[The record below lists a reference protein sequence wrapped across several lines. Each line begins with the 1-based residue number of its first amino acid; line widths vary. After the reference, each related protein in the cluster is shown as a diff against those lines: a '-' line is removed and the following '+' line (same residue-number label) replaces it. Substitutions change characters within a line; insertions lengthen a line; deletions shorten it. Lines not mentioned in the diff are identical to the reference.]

1 MRIKTWKLYSILI
14 LKCPRCHQGQ
24 FLVAHPYHIH
34 RWNRVK
40 ASYDCCG
47 QNYKFEPSFYF
58 GSMYVSFAVWI
69 AVAVTLG
76 GGVLLL
82 GLDWSLMRFFITLCV
97 TLLLLMPY
105 IGAVSKAIWANIFI
119 HYDPQ
124 AVEEL
129 KKIFP
134 LVYTYKKL
142 YLSRSIFIF

>member
-1 MRIKTWKLYSILI
+1 MRIKTRKLYSILF

-40 ASYDCCG
+40 AFCDCCG
-47 QNYKFEPSFYF
+47 QNYKLEPSFYF
-58 GSMYVSFAVWI
+58 GPMYVSYAVGI
-69 AVAVTLG
+69 AVAFAMG

-82 GLDWSLMRFFITLCV
+82 GLDWSLMRFFIMLCV
-97 TLLLLMPY
+97 VLLFLMPY

-124 AVEEL
+124 VVEKL
-129 KKIFP
+129 KKSAP
-134 LVYTYKKL
+134 
-142 YLSRSIFIF
+142 